1 MKQSKKTLVMMV
13 AIQLMATSVWAGGT
27 VNVIKQ
33 LNGTVSE
40 AAGTVTQTI
49 SDGMCTL
56 TVTPAEGNYITL
68 AYITAERTIDGG
80 SAQGRLKA
88 PGINNAI
95 TVENLGN
102 NTDPSSV
109 TTYKFT
115 MPEDENFDVEV
126 VANFQSRT
134 SIAEAIVTLAETT
147 FTYDG
152 EAKEPAVSS
161 VTLGNTTLTA
171 STDYTPAYS
180 NNVNAGTATVTV
192 TGKGIYTGEATATFT
207 INKAALNNLT
217 VSITGWT
224 YGGYDAETNSPSVQ
238 GNAGSGTVTYT
249 YADATAAE
257 PSYSETVPT
266 NAGSYIVKAT
276 VAVTD
281 NYAAGEATMTFTI
294 AKANITPSVSIEG
307 WTYGETPNEPV
318 VEGNPGNGAL
328 TITYQGENDDEPTA
342 TVPTNAGGYIVFVSV
357 AETSN
362 YNEGETFIEFSIEQA
377 DFSEVVIANIT
388 DQTFTGDPVEPTVSL
403 TFNDSPVDASEY
415 EVDYGENNVD
425 VGTVTITITSKGI
438 NFSSDGEP
446 LTKTF
451 QIVAAQVM
459 VTAEDWTVTYNGEVQ
474 KFKNYEVEGVE
485 DLEVV
490 VSYYASEENRTAG
503 TAPIE
508 DQDIVNVGTYYVR
521 LVSGDNNYTFT
532 PVDVT
537 FTIDPK
543 DLEDVDL
550 WDEIDEKGVAYTGAP
565 IMLDEGMFG
574 LTDNEI
580 DEDLIQ
586 DTDFTVAY
594 ANNTN
599 VGTATVTLT
608 GKGNYTGEV
617 SFTFDIVRNLN
628 ITFSDNRQ
636 WATYY
641 ADENLQIPEGLKA
654 YIVTNISDNVV
665 TVAEILYIPQHV
677 GVLLNCVG
685 DIDELPEE
693 LLAKAYTGATQTFD
707 NNQLQG
713 TNAATAVSSINGGS
727 VYVLYNDEF
736 VKSTTGTIPANHA
749 YLVLDDTV
757 YGDGNSRSLTIV
769 IDEFSGIADVTT
781 ATLANGQY
789 YNLQGMRM
797 AQPRKGLV
805 IVNGKKIFVK

>member
-33 LNGTVSE
+33 LNGTVNE
-40 AAGTVTQTI
+40 AAGTVTQNI
-49 SDGMCTL
+49 SGGMCTL

-171 STDYTPAYS
+171 STDYTFEYS
-180 NNVNAGTATVTV
+180 NNTDAGTATVTV
-192 TGKGIYTGEATATFT
+192 TGQGIYTGEATTTFT
-207 INKAALNNLT
+207 INKAALSNLS
-217 VSITGWT
+217 VMIEGWT
-224 YGGYDAETNSPSVQ
+224 YREYDEEENAPVIEGNVGEGDETILYKVKDAADN
-238 GNAGSGTVTYT
+238 TYT
-249 YADATAAE
+249 
-257 PSYSETVPT
+257 ETVPT
-266 NAGSYIVKAT
+266 NAGAYTVK
-276 VAVTD
+276 VEVEETD
-281 NYAAGEATMTFTI
+281 NYAADSATADFNI
-294 AKANITPSVSIEG
+294 IKADITPEVTIQG
-307 WTYGETPNEPV
+307 WTYGDDPNEPV

-342 TVPTNAGGYIVFVSV
+342 TVPTNAGGYTVFVSV

-377 DFSEVVIANIT
+377 DFSDVVIANIT

-451 QIVAAQVM
+451 QIVAAQVV
-459 VTAEDWTVTYNGEVQ
+459 VTAENMTVTYNGGVQ
-474 KFKNYEVEGVE
+474 SFDIYEVEGVE

-503 TAPIE
+503 TAPIG

-543 DLEDVDL
+543 DLENVDL

-565 IMLDEGMFG
+565 IMFDEGMFG

-665 TVAEILYIPQHV
+665 TVAEISYIPQHV

-797 AQPRKGLV
+797 TQPRKGLV